1 MDPEMSQ
8 FFKLILAV
16 VPTRVLEEPNKKSKQ
31 RANASDT
38 FTVAEKRAV
47 LKKIMGVRLEDQ
59 SRLFETIPRDLLLV
73 LKANN
78 LLRYINEQL
87 GSPINRYPI
96 IWKAANEGLAKIERS
111 KRASTVGGD
120 ESKTT
125 KRGILARTRESFG
138 DTIALF
144 VLPIQLMALKGKL
157 AFAFWQAKGKATAV
171 AAAAAKT
178 PPLVPPPM

>member
-1 MDPEMSQ
+1 M
-8 FFKLILAV
+8 
-16 VPTRVLEEPNKKSKQ
+16 
-31 RANASDT
+31 
-38 FTVAEKRAV
+38 AEKRAV

-111 KRASTVGGD
+111 KRASTVG
-120 ESKTT
+120 
-125 KRGILARTRESFG
+125 RRRI
-138 DTIALF
+138 
-144 VLPIQLMALKGKL
+144 
-157 AFAFWQAKGKATAV
+157 
-171 AAAAAKT
+171 
-178 PPLVPPPM
+178 

>member
-1 MDPEMSQ
+1 MYQADHSIPEPGDGVC
-8 FFKLILAV
+8 LIAHALV
-16 VPTRVLEEPNKKSKQ
+16 SV
-31 RANASDT
+31 
-38 FTVAEKRAV
+38 
-47 LKKIMGVRLEDQ
+47 
-59 SRLFETIPRDLLLV
+59 ETIPRDLLLV

-120 ESKTT
+120 ESQTT

-138 DTIALF
+138 DAIALF